1 MGNEIKTKVTA
12 DSSQMVSETK
22 KAETAVKSLTDTLKD
37 SKDTIKEIGT
47 VAGLAFASLS
57 GAALLSVKAFRE
69 NEKATQELDLAL
81 RNAGLSSQ
89 SLIKNYREQAEALQ
103 DLTGIDDDAIVSAQ
117 ALLQTYIGQAEITP
131 EVTAALVD
139 LSTQTG
145 SLETA
150 AEQLGKAY
158 LGNVTAFQKQKIQ
171 IDENATAEE
180 RLAQAVDGVNQR
192 IGGRAAALTKGLGVF
207 TKLQTT
213 LSSIAEEIG
222 KRLAPAFTFAGEKL
236 NNFFS
241 AIEKNDKLLTFI
253 TTVGV
258 IVGVIAGLVTA
269 LSGAA
274 LAFTTIG
281 PIIAGLIPIIKALGI
296 TFGAASAATGIG
308 ALLIVIPLI
317 ITYFDELKAVAI
329 GALVTL
335 GTAFQSFGGILDALV
350 SGNFKKVQEE
360 FEKLKGSLE
369 AGIKAGKI
377 EFDKSQEAPAPGGDP
392 NAEQTKAAAKSAEDL
407 KRINDAKAAAN
418 QNAIDIQLLQ
428 AKKGSEELIKLKQE
442 EGQIL
447 EQLQKES
454 NPKIIAALKERE
466 ASVIAQQQ
474 AFSEMES
481 EERRKT
487 AEALLAQNAE
497 FNALNEEQKAQFRE
511 KAIVDLQA
519 QVQTENDIRRQAI
532 AGVSAEQKEANNRY
546 LADQQKYGAAYAEIN
561 KVIYSSQVKAAGAAA
576 GELTQLQQSNN
587 VVLKRIGQ
595 AAAVTDITIRTAS
608 SAMAVF
614 DNFQK
619 AIPFPPVSIPLGIAA
634 AASVVAFGAE
644 QIGKVLSAKEGGM
657 VPGMNMGFDKTPALL
672 QPGELVVPAQNFDQV
687 VQAVASQQQAVDA
700 TQPTNTGPAASGGG
714 GMIQIGFDGSE
725 AEKVLT
731 ARRVEARALGTLR
744 ESNA

>member
-81 RNAGLSSQ
+81 KNAGLSSQ

-117 ALLQTYIGQAEITP
+117 ALLQTYIGQKEITP
-131 EVTAALVD
+131 EITAALVD

-145 SLETA
+145 SLEVA

-180 RLAQAVDGVNQR
+180 RLAQAVEGVNSR
-192 IGGRAAALTKGLGVF
+192 INGRAQALAQGLGVLN
-207 TKLQTT
+207 KLKTT
-213 LSSIAEEIG
+213 LSSVAEEIG
-222 KRLAPAFTFAGEKL
+222 KRLAPAFTFVGEKL

-377 EFDKSQEAPAPGGDP
+377 EFEKSKQPDVVGEDP
-392 NAEQTKAAAKSAEDL
+392 NETQVKSAKKAQAELERIDAAKTAAAK
-407 KRINDAKAAAN
+407 
-418 QNAIDIQLLQ
+418 NAVSIQLLQ
-428 AKKGSEELIKLKQE
+428 ARRGSEELIKLKQE
-442 EGQIL
+442 EQQIL
-447 EQLQKES
+447 EQQQKEQNS
-454 NPKIIAALKERE
+454 KILAALDERLKTTRLL
-466 ASVIAQQQ
+466 QQQ
-474 AFSEMES
+474 AAQNDADDRAILNEQI
-481 EERRKT
+481 
-487 AEALLAQNAE
+487 LAQNAE
-497 FNALNEEQKAQFRE
+497 FQAMNQEQRALFLAQNQQALQTQVDNERDVKQKA
-511 KAIVDLQA
+511 ALA
-519 QVQTENDIRRQAI
+519 TLTEQI
-532 AGVSAEQKEANNRY
+532 KANNTY
-546 LADQQKYGAAYAEIN
+546 LQNQQQFGTTYAEIN
-561 KVIYSSQVKAAGAAA
+561 KAIYNAQVQSAAKGFS
-576 GELTQLQQSNN
+576 ELTQLQQSNN
-587 VVLKRIGQ
+587 AALKAIGK
-595 AAAVTDITIRTAS
+595 AAAVADITIKTAQ
-608 SAMAVF
+608 SAMNIYQGF
-614 DNFQK
+614 SS
-619 AIPFPPVSIPLGIAA
+619 IPFIGPALGVAGAA
-634 AASVVAFGAE
+634 AAIAFGAE
-644 QIGKVLSAKEGGM
+644 QIGKVLSAKEGGL